1 MSKKFILFCFF
12 ILILNG
18 LCLGWARKLKSDHKI
33 LFTKLNDRQRIAS
46 ECTQLRQK
54 IQAIKVSPIEVGAC
68 EIQSSLAA
76 YFEAYLKGQ
85 EYFKYSCQVSP
96 LPDFLWSQ
104 VNHEGVYR
112 CHLKFYSFFPEL
124 ENFIKVFQKE
134 TLPVWIKNL
143 SIKRKIFYTRLFKVS
158 IECDCLVKNG

>member
-18 LCLGWARKLKSDHKI
+18 ICLLWARKLKKDHKV
-33 LFTKLNDRQRIAS
+33 LLTKLNDCQRIS
-46 ECTQLRQK
+46 NEYKQLRQK
-54 IQAIKVSPIEVGAC
+54 IQAIRVLPIEVGAC
-68 EIQSSLAA
+68 EIQSSLAT

-104 VNHEGVYR
+104 ADHEMVYR

-124 ENFIKVFQKE
+124 ENFIQVFQKE
-134 TLPVWIKNL
+134 TLPMWIKNL
-143 SIKRKIFYTRLFKVS
+143 SIRRKVFHTRLFKVN

>member
-18 LCLGWARKLKSDHKI
+18 LCLFRVRKLKSDHKA
-33 LFTKLNDRQRIAS
+33 LLETLNGCQWIAN
-46 ECTQLRQK
+46 EYAQLHQE
-54 IQAIKVSPIEVGAC
+54 IQSIKVPPIEVRAC
-68 EIQSSLAA
+68 GIQSSMAA

-85 EYFKYSCQVSP
+85 AYFKYSCQVSP
-96 LPDFLWSQ
+96 LPDFLWPQ

-124 ENFIKVFQKE
+124 KNFMKVFQKE
-134 TLPVWIKNL
+134 TSPMWIKNL
-143 SIKRKIFYTRLFKVS
+143 SIKRKTFHTRLFKVN